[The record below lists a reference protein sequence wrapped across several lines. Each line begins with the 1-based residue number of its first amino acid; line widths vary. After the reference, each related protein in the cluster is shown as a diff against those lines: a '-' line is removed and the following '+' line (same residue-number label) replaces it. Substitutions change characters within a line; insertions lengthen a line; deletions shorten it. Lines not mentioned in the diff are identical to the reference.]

1 MNPRLKLVL
10 IFIIIVSAGYT
21 FIEIS
26 KIVNPPILNLS
37 QLNVQSSGGIFY
49 PEFSPEVK
57 HYAASCGNEE
67 STFITLAAT
76 DNDVQIS
83 VNGRDYNSAQNQMA
97 IDNLQL
103 EDDIQIN
110 LSYENYSEKYYVH
123 CIGNDFPKIEI
134 IKKGSG
140 VDSGFLI
147 INPKVGDSTY
157 LLIIDNNGVP
167 RFRRIINGHVT
178 NFNRHFD
185 RRYSYA
191 LRTDSNEFGH
201 WDNTIVILNS
211 HFEEERRVITNG
223 LNHTDN
229 HEFLITPNETFIL
242 ISYNSAYRDLS
253 KWGLSDNE
261 LTRDSVIQELNTE
274 GDIIFEWNSWDH
286 VDVNNCLNHRFP
298 DDYAHINSVQIAPD
312 NNLIA
317 SLRGCSQVIK
327 IDRVSGSGDNIWTL
341 GGANST
347 FEITGDSFEE
357 FCGQHTAWQDSVNN
371 LFMFDNGGHCNGS
384 REQNYGSFS
393 RVLQYSLDMDSL
405 QARFVKDYS
414 LNETYSEYTI
424 AGGSFFITEN
434 GNWLINWGRGLE
446 RFTEVSSDGTV
457 QLEVLL
463 SYNNTPLALYR
474 VSRANNI
481 ELPIN
486 VNGVVN
492 FEYFEN

>member
-286 VDVNNCLNHRFP
+286 
-298 DDYAHINSVQIAPD
+298 
-312 NNLIA
+312 
-317 SLRGCSQVIK
+317 
-327 IDRVSGSGDNIWTL
+327 
-341 GGANST
+341 
-347 FEITGDSFEE
+347 
-357 FCGQHTAWQDSVNN
+357 
-371 LFMFDNGGHCNGS
+371 
-384 REQNYGSFS
+384 
-393 RVLQYSLDMDSL
+393 
-405 QARFVKDYS
+405 
-414 LNETYSEYTI
+414 
-424 AGGSFFITEN
+424 
-434 GNWLINWGRGLE
+434 
-446 RFTEVSSDGTV
+446 
-457 QLEVLL
+457 
-463 SYNNTPLALYR
+463 
-474 VSRANNI
+474 
-481 ELPIN
+481 
-486 VNGVVN
+486 
-492 FEYFEN
+492 